1 MAQNYPAAK
10 GPPNFV
16 YRTHAVNIIGVIT
29 CACPHALLK
38 IPSFFFA
45 LELKIF
51 INKQVTHVKVAKGME
66 IIKIRA
72 K

>member
-1 MAQNYPAAK
+1 MAQNYPIAK

-16 YRTHAVNIIGVIT
+16 NRTHAVKIIGVIT

-45 LELKIF
+45 LELKMF
-51 INKQVTHVKVAKGME
+51 ITTQVIHVKVAKGME
-66 IIKIRA
+66 IKKISA

>member
-1 MAQNYPAAK
+1 MAQNYPIAK
-10 GPPNFV
+10 VPPNFV
-16 YRTHAVNIIGVIT
+16 NRSHAVNIIGVIT

-45 LELKIF
+45 LELKMFTI
-51 INKQVTHVKVAKGME
+51 KQLNHVKVAKGIE
-66 IIKIRA
+66 IKKIRA